1 MTGSESSDDVDDN
14 NLQLTFDH
22 FQKLLEEYITP
33 EKIKTPTEIFEEYWQ
48 NKLP

>member
-1 MTGSESSDDVDDN
+1 MTGSESSEDIVD